1 MRSNSLL
8 NGESGLGAGG
18 VRFSPL
24 PIRVLLAQLRF
35 EQLAGGGMG
44 QLVDEDKVIGKL
56 PFGELCAQEF
66 AKLFRL
72 RAGAV
77 FQSYDGQRTLLPFWM
92 KGCDHRRF
100 ADGAVAHDRVLK
112 VGGADPFSTGLDH
125 VFAAVHDLDA
135 ALRVDGGDVTGA
147 EPALFGPALAGLRR
161 VVIAGSDPRSAHL
174 EFAGGLADVRGH
186 SVGRADA
193 EADDRQ

>member
-18 VRFSPL
+18 VRVSPL
-24 PIRVLLAQLRF
+24 PLRVLLARLRF

-56 PFGELCAQEF
+56 PFGELCAREF

-72 RAGAV
+72 RAGTI

-92 KGCDHRRF
+92 RRCDHRGF
-100 ADGAVAHDRVLK
+100 ADGGVAHERVLK

-135 ALRVDGGDVTGA
+135 AFRVDAGDVTGA
-147 EPALFGPALAGLRR
+147 RPAIFRPA
-161 VVIAGSDPRSAHL
+161 VP
-174 EFAGGLADVRGH
+174 
-186 SVGRADA
+186 
-193 EADDRQ
+193 